1 MLILNLMTFS
11 IKHEFFYET
20 LLKFILV
27 IEYETSFHRPHE
39 ESKRTEKEHVVFG
52 KPCLLLFKFF
62 SINIY

>member
-1 MLILNLMTFS
+1 MLILNLMNFS
-11 IKHEFFYET
+11 IKLET

-27 IEYETSFHRPHE
+27 IEYETSFHRSHE